1 MQYENRNAFL
11 LLLFA
16 VVWKIFRDAV
26 AVENKKVG

>member
-1 MQYENRNAFL
+1 MQYENRNAF